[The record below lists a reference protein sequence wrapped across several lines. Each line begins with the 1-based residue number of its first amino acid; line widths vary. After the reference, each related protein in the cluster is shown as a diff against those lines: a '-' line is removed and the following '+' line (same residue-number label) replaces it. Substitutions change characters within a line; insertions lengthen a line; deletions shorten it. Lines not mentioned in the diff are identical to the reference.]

1 MNEKFQNRYR
11 IPSNRLRGW
20 DYSGNGHY
28 FVTIVTAGRENL
40 FGDIQNGEMILNEMG
55 QIVYDEFFKSF
66 EIRNELFLGA
76 FVLMPNHLHTIV
88 MLDKPHCEIIET
100 SDGNEEMHG
109 NKIVETH
116 GRASLPTT
124 PTFQRKPQSI
134 SSFVAGFKSSTV
146 LRIDEWID
154 SNGLHLKK
162 YNRLNPLWQANYH
175 DHIIRNEKEYK
186 NIEQYIEANP
196 SNWGSDTLNGIPV
209 QPNNSIM

>member
-88 MLDKPHCEIIET
+88 MLDKPHCKIVET

-109 NKIVETH
+109 NKIAETH
-116 GRASLPTT
+116 GRASL
-124 PTFQRKPQSI
+124 RV
-134 SSFVAGFKSSTV
+134 FVGKFHHSVANSHYTHV
-146 LRIDEWID
+146 L
-154 SNGLHLKK
+154 SC
-162 YNRLNPLWQANYH
+162 QAFPYTMSP
-175 DHIIRNEKEYK
+175 Y
-186 NIEQYIEANP
+186 Q
-196 SNWGSDTLNGIPV
+196 
-209 QPNNSIM
+209 